1 MKKVIQEMEYIEMT
15 IEVTERAHSYSYRS
29 KKRRT
34 IKYFELRNLK
44 QTFVSGKIVKYKELT
59 FANGLSGVFSENK
72 LL

>member
-44 QTFVSGKIVKYKELT
+44 QTFVS
-59 FANGLSGVFSENK
+59 
-72 LL
+72 